1 MRLEYKSH
9 TAVPVEEIL
18 SSLARALQREGI
30 THLQYLNSY
39 CLKGFE
45 KHIKLNIAKCD
56 KAPFNPA
63 ADTTDESNPVCNN
76 F

>member
-9 TAVPVEEIL
+9 TAVPVGEIL

-39 CLKGFE
+39 CLKGYE

-56 KAPFNPA
+56 KQPHDFSKDDDSGNQAI
-63 ADTTDESNPVCNN
+63 ES

>member
-9 TAVPVEEIL
+9 TSVPIEEIL
-18 SSLARALQREGI
+18 SSLSRALKREGV
-30 THLQYLNSY
+30 THLQYFNSY

-56 KAPFNPA
+56 KQPFDPTQ
-63 ADTTDESNPVCNN
+63 DTSICNN

>member
-1 MRLEYKSH
+1 MRLEFKQNTS
-9 TAVPVEEIL
+9 VPVEEIL

-30 THLQYLNSY
+30 THLQYFNSY

-56 KAPFNPA
+56 KQPHDFSKDDDSGNSIV
-63 ADTTDESNPVCNN
+63 EN